1 MPILGE
7 RIKPGAE
14 GYASHPM
21 SSFAKEFCN
30 LNQNILMESQ
40 MDFGFE
46 PQKSLK
52 HPAVRRAMKDFFIEN
67 ALDAKEF
74 ENDPQGYE
82 DQVAMLET
90 LFENDVEAM
99 NESSFVGEY
108 NPVMGMTFPIHKNI
122 LMNCIFDKGAI
133 PKAVTQSPKFTLS
146 LETRELVKPN
156 GEVIDMYL
164 NQKEMTKAINDTAP
178 YKEIELTLP
187 EMATTDIVTAVG
199 GSSLD
204 HVNIDATIVGLCVS
218 TKKSDAE
225 AKEVWIPTNL
235 KFTPGYQNNYSRS
248 LIETIDLSQVEDL
261 VLPSGVTAK
270 KDIIS
275 GGFERDKFV
284 ISSAAGIVTKVKLRA
299 RRDTSNGLLN
309 TCSVRWSTKT
319 TIEEMDTAI
328 PINVTVSPEEV
339 KDIAALYDNTNQVT
353 KLMSMIKLVMEN
365 YKDDSIHAHLDD
377 SWANLSDREKFP
389 GTYDFAPRT
398 GYYSDHIEW
407 RNATFMDRVDGYV
420 TKMLQVLNDPNMT
433 ITVIG
438 APSIIR
444 RITPKEYTYQT
455 PSSIGPVELEFT
467 KTIVNSS
474 DKRVYQFYSTQ
485 KMENSNDLII
495 LLCPRNTN
503 RIIYRVYDY
512 QLYISNEIRNAQNP
526 TLPSIHAFERWKFV
540 EYQPVQGR
548 LTVKNPT
555 GLEE

>member
-7 RIKPGAE
+7 RKKLGAE
-14 GYASHPM
+14 GYDRHPM
-21 SSFAKEFCN
+21 YGFSKEFCS
-30 LNQNILMESQ
+30 LNQNILTEST
-40 MDFGFE
+40 MDFGCE
-46 PQKSLK
+46 PLKSLK
-52 HPAVRRAMKDFFIEN
+52 HPAVKRALKDYFVEN
-67 ALDAKEF
+67 AIDEAEF
-74 ENDPQGYE
+74 VNDPQGYE

-90 LFENDVEAM
+90 LFENDVEAI

-108 NPVMGMTFPIHKNI
+108 NPVMGMTFPVHKNI

-133 PKAVTQSPKFTLS
+133 PKAVTQNPKFTLS
-146 LETRELVKPN
+146 LETRELVKPD
-156 GEVIDMYL
+156 GTVIDMYL
-164 NQKEMTKAINDTAP
+164 NQKDMTAAINETAP
-178 YKEIELTLP
+178 YKEVELTLP
-187 EMATTDIVTAVG
+187 EIGATNIVTAIG

-204 HVNIDATIVGLCVS
+204 HINIDATISAVCVT
-218 TKKSDAE
+218 TKTGVEE
-225 AKEVWIPTNL
+225 AKETWIPVNL

-248 LIETIDLSQVEDL
+248 IIETIDLTNVADL
-261 VLPSGVTAK
+261 QLPSGVTTK
-270 KDIIS
+270 KEIIS
-275 GGFERDKFV
+275 GGFERDKFT
-284 ISSAAGIVTKVKLRA
+284 IMAASGIVTKVKLRA
-299 RRDTSNGLLN
+299 RKDTSNGLLN

-319 TIEEMDTAI
+319 SIEEIDTAI

-365 YKDDSIHAHLDD
+365 YKDDMIHSHLDD
-377 SWANLSDREKFP
+377 SYNRLSDREKFP
-389 GTYDFAPRT
+389 GTYNFAPRQ
-398 GYYSDHIEW
+398 GYYSDHVEW
-407 RNATFMDRVDGYV
+407 RGATFMDRLDGYV

-438 APSIIR
+438 APSIVR
-444 RITPKEYTYQT
+444 RLTPKDYTYTT
-455 PSSIGPVELEFT
+455 PASIGPVELEFT
-467 KTIVNSS
+467 KTIINSS

-485 KMENSNDLII
+485 KMEDSTDLIV

-512 QLYISNEIRNAQNP
+512 QMYISNEIRNAQNS

-548 LTVKNPT
+548 ITVTNPT